1 MTEPR
6 KERDGDI
13 DGRPDVDGIWAFK
26 ARDMNRVSKTW
37 FSGRRHVEKTPH
49 QTWSEHENRVYDA
62 RFISPK
68 SSFRNSRC

>member
-37 FSGRRHVEKTPH
+37 FSSRRHVEKKKRPNQCDQIIET
-49 QTWSEHENRVYDA
+49 
-62 RFISPK
+62 K
-68 SSFRNSRC
+68 SLKFDL